1 MCPLV
6 VLLQL
11 WNKVIREYKEEEKQ
25 TNIILLKISRS
36 YWTKSATKCH
46 SQWQASSHFLAAMF
60 QKAEYCLCQYG
71 CKRKEI
77 LLPCRIT
84 KSWLGHERMQLNAI
98 KYRKRIIKEEK
109 LKWLFDCQLYS
120 RYSSEKLHFAPSCE
134 KMAFQ
139 SKNHI
144 FLIKLFSR
152 SCELWFSVPD
162 LGKYMY
168 KMVIPGEG

>member
-1 MCPLV
+1 MCPLA

-25 TNIILLKISRS
+25 TIIILLKISKS
-36 YWTKSATKCH
+36 YWTKSVTKCH
-46 SQWQASSHFLAAMF
+46 SQWQESSHFLAVVF

-71 CKRKEI
+71 CNRKEI
-77 LLPCRIT
+77 LLPCRMT

-98 KYRKRIIKEEK
+98 KYRKRMIKEEK
-109 LKWLFDCQLYS
+109 LKWLFNVNCAIDTYQKNYILLLPV
-120 RYSSEKLHFAPSCE
+120 K

-152 SCELWFSVPD
+152 SCELWFPVPD